1 MMAKIGYNV
10 INVKDGCIRNVLMCF
25 YREPIIIMAIL
36 MGKMFRMLAI
46 SVSNVEKFKVNNRS
60 YPKEMHS

>member
-1 MMAKIGYNV
+1 
-10 INVKDGCIRNVLMCF
+10 
-25 YREPIIIMAIL
+25 